1 MSFTVYII
9 KGNFEKKMKIIPKSL
24 NDIRLGKC
32 FWEESTSLLLI
43 IDLSNKM
50 WGQHYG
56 SAG

>member
-50 WGQHYG
+50 
-56 SAG
+56 